1 MRFDIHLFRIREVR
15 HVVQTIFSR
24 AIGGGAWEALGS
36 RSGYGAHDVV
46 TASLLQHLLL
56 LAIARLC
63 DFDCTVTSLSGRI
76 WYDPCLADS

>member
-36 RSGYGAHDVV
+36 RSGYGAHDASYGVFVAASFVVAVVPTVFELQLVAVVDLIVVVVVV
-46 TASLLQHLLL
+46 T
-56 LAIARLC
+56 
-63 DFDCTVTSLSGRI
+63 
-76 WYDPCLADS
+76 